1 MTASILLSFATQYAM
16 ETDLSVDEARTSR
29 EYIRMLM
36 TRIDTELADMEK
48 SFRNGDTNP
57 EHRAD

>member
-1 MTASILLSFATQYAM
+1 MTASILLAMAQQYAM
-16 ETDLSVDEARTSR
+16 ETELSVDEARASR
-29 EYIRMLM
+29 AYTEMLM
-36 TRIDTELADMEK
+36 RRIETELADMET

>member
-1 MTASILLSFATQYAM
+1 MTASILLAMATQYAM
-16 ETDLSVDEARTSR
+16 ETELSVDEARTSR
-29 EYIRMLM
+29 EYIAVLM
-36 TRIDTELADMEK
+36 ARIDTEHAEMET

>member
-1 MTASILLSFATQYAM
+1 M
-16 ETDLSVDEARTSR
+16 ETELSVDEARASR
-29 EYIRMLM
+29 AYIEMLM
-36 TRIDTELADMEK
+36 RRIETELAEMET